1 MFKFYI
7 LRQKFGSNLK
17 KQVLY
22 LILIKRK
29 IDGKAANIS
38 QVFRKCKSYS
48 NMTTTLEEKLTI
60 KGIDFISKNILLVNL
75 GNGRALFVTLSKVV
89 GLDTLTEEQRKN
101 FEIIDGNYLSFLSIS
116 EIYSINDLAGF

>member
-1 MFKFYI
+1 M
-7 LRQKFGSNLK
+7 
-17 KQVLY
+17 
-22 LILIKRK
+22 ILIKRK